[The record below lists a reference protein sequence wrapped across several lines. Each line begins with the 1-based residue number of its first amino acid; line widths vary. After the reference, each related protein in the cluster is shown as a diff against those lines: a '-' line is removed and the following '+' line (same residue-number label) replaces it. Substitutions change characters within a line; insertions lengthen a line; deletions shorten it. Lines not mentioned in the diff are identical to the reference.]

1 MKTWIVLL
9 LVLLTGLQCELWLS
23 SGGIASV
30 WRVKQDVE
38 AQVSRNEILI
48 KRNQLLEAEVNE
60 LKMGQQALEEKA
72 RHDLGMVKHGEN
84 FYQIM
89 DDPINN
95 EESKISE

>member
-38 AQVSRNEILI
+38 AQVSRNETLM
-48 KRNQLLEAEVNE
+48 KRNMLLEAEVNE

-72 RHDLGMVKHGEN
+72 RHDLEMVKHGET

-89 DDPINN
+89 DDPIN
-95 EESKISE
+95 EESTINE

>member
-30 WRVKQDVE
+30 WHVKQEVE
-38 AQVSRNEILI
+38 AQVSRNETLI

-72 RHDLGMVKHGEN
+72 RHDLGMVEHGES
-84 FYQIM
+84 FYQII
-89 DDPINN
+89 DDPISD
-95 EESKISE
+95 EPTISE